1 MGVYLTYFPETLGID
16 LFLLAK
22 IIAVA
27 VVGYFVGIFLEK
39 LSKKLISNTLRLT
52 LLKSIS
58 MRKAAI
64 GAGIEIGVSEII
76 GKSLKY
82 ITYLLVLVLIF
93 DFLGVAIVRDIL
105 LGLLNYIN
113 NIITAF
119 LVLLIGV
126 MLAEVLSSMIKFS
139 LSSSGFDELFREA
152 GREFAPSHLVA
163 FVFKYL
169 IYLISITIALGQL
182 GLQTMLLTIIFGGA
196 AIVMTIFVFGL
207 IFFAV
212 KDMVPDILT
221 GIFIRSSGFIKQ
233 GERIEVDG
241 FRGQVKKIG
250 LLTTQI
256 KGQRET
262 MKLQNSQIIR
272 KVKILHK

>member
-1 MGVYLTYFPETLGID
+1 
-16 LFLLAK
+16 
-22 IIAVA
+22 
-27 VVGYFVGIFLEK
+27 
-39 LSKKLISNTLRLT
+39 
-52 LLKSIS
+52 
-58 MRKAAI
+58 
-64 GAGIEIGVSEII
+64 
-76 GKSLKY
+76 
-82 ITYLLVLVLIF
+82 
-93 DFLGVAIVRDIL
+93 
-105 LGLLNYIN
+105 
-113 NIITAF
+113 
-119 LVLLIGV
+119 
-126 MLAEVLSSMIKFS
+126 
-139 LSSSGFDELFREA
+139 
-152 GREFAPSHLVA
+152 
-163 FVFKYL
+163 
-169 IYLISITIALGQL
+169 
-182 GLQTMLLTIIFGGA
+182 MLLTIIFGGA